1 MVVQHAV
8 PCPNTDSQHTHAI
21 FTLIHPRTSAK
32 ESDEEKQDDRRWMLV
47 TIHQLNNWRQQT

>member
-1 MVVQHAV
+1 MVLQHAV

-47 TIHQLNNWRQQT
+47 RVH